1 MDRISLIFNRLIQPL
16 RRRVM
21 LMVSRAVIKVVND
34 AGGIQKLQIVGYDG
48 ELLEGVERLQEYGLT
63 SVPLGNAEAVATAVG
78 GNRSHTIV
86 IAVDDRRFRLK
97 NLAPGEVALYDDLG
111 QKVHLKRDGILIET
125 GQPSGVTVNAPAA
138 TVNAPAATVNSDTV
152 TTNATEVTVNAAK
165 AVINSDEIHLGAE
178 GGQPIARVGDLVDV
192 ASGSSAGQ
200 WPIVS
205 GSDKV
210 RAG

>member
-138 TVNAPAATVNSDTV
+138 TVNSDTV